1 MKKNIIFLLILTMMV
16 GAFPAN
22 IYAMGMDEGPVVQE
36 QQAISF
42 AVGDALV
49 KKYRTHQGKYQY
61 RWWNKTRS
69 SWAVG
74 SKWINA

>member
-1 MKKNIIFLLILTMMV
+1 MKKNVLFLLILTMMV
-16 GAFPAN
+16 GTFPAN
-22 IYAMGMDEGPVVQE
+22 IYAMGMNEGSVVQE
-36 QQAISF
+36 QQVVSF
-42 AVGDALV
+42 AVGDALI

-69 SWAVG
+69 CWAAG